1 MDAEGVRELLEQVA
15 AGATSVEAALT
26 SLRHLPYEPLAD
38 GGVTYARL
46 DHHRALRQGIG
57 EVVYCPG
64 KGGAQV
70 AAIASRIVEQS
81 GRLLATRATP
91 EDFAAVAE
99 RLPAAQ
105 YHEQARAI
113 TVDAPKAGVGEICLL
128 SAGTADLPVAEEARV
143 VAEWLGSR
151 VTPLYDVGVAGLHRL
166 LAHLPALHGARVVVA
181 IAGMDGV
188 LPTVAAGLSDRPL
201 IAVPTSTGYGASF
214 GGIAPLLTM
223 LNACAPGVGV
233 VNIDNGFGAACL
245 AHRINLLGEK
255 ATDHEGRAPNGNE

>member
-1 MDAEGVRELLEQVA
+1 MEAEVVRQLLEQVA
-15 AGATSVEAALT
+15 TGATSVEAALAT
-26 SLRHLPYEPLAD
+26 LRHLPYEPLAE

-46 DHHRALRQGIG
+46 DHHRGLRQGMG

-64 KGGAQV
+64 KGPDQV
-70 AAIASRIVEQS
+70 GAIAARIVEQS
-81 GRLLATRATP
+81 GQLLATRATP
-91 EDFAAVAE
+91 EDYAAVAE
-99 RLPAAQ
+99 VVPAAR
-105 YHEQARAI
+105 YHEAARAI
-113 TVDAPKAGVGEICLL
+113 TVGDRAEGVGEICLL
-128 SAGTADLPVAEEARV
+128 SAGTADLGVAEEARV

-166 LAHLPALHGARVVVA
+166 LAHLPQLTAARVVVA
-181 IAGMDGV
+181 VAGMDGV

-245 AHRINLLGEK
+245 AHRINLLGE
-255 ATDHEGRAPNGNE
+255 AASDGVG

>member
-1 MDAEGVRELLEQVA
+1 MDAERVRTLLEQVA

-26 SLRHLPYEPLAD
+26 ALRHLPYEPLEE
-38 GGVTYARL
+38 GGITYARL

-57 EVVYCPG
+57 EVVYCAG
-64 KGGAQV
+64 KRPAQV
-70 AAIASRIVEQS
+70 AAIAARIVERS

-91 EDFAAVAE
+91 EDFASVAE
-99 RLPAAQ
+99 RLPAACF
-105 YHEQARAI
+105 HEQARTI
-113 TVDAPKAGVGEICLL
+113 TVGEAKVGVGEIALL
-128 SAGTADLPVAEEARV
+128 SAGSADLPVAEEARV

-166 LAHLPALHGARVVVA
+166 LAHLPQLATARVVVA
-181 IAGMDGV
+181 VAGMDGV
-188 LPTVAAGLSDRPL
+188 LPTVAAGLADRPL
-201 IAVPTSTGYGASF
+201 IAVPTSTGYGANF

-245 AHRINLLGEK
+245 AHRINLLGVR
-255 ATDHEGRAPNGNE
+255 D